1 MLSNI
6 EIRQQVQDSRLISD
20 FNEGSLK
27 HCSYK
32 LRLGKLIQPGTSI
45 LFDKTGNQSL
55 NWVQRGVVWLSDK
68 VLPRQSGREFAE
80 FRLSNNTYVLK
91 PNELIFFQT
100 KEKISLP
107 MNIAASYSALDSIA
121 KQGLLLINASVVEP
135 GYEGFL
141 SGVLLNFSSKSFML
155 KPEMEIVK
163 INFMKIDAEVEAK
176 LTESSGDKYTENLQ
190 KMAQLYDKT
199 FLNIERLRDEVA
211 DKTAKSV
218 RNQFILGG
226 VLLVLLLAFSTIE
239 PLLYKYIWHDSWV
252 PMNST
257 YIEMERSMQYRK
269 QMEIIDSL
277 SMKIDSLQIKMEKQD
292 AKKSDTKPQ
301 GRL

>member
-6 EIRQQVQDSRLISD
+6 EIRQQVQNNHLISD

-45 LFDKTGNQSL
+45 LFDETGQQNL
-55 NWVQRGVVWLSDK
+55 NWVQRGVVWLSNK
-68 VLPRQSGREFAE
+68 VLPRQLGQEIAE
-80 FRLSNNTYVLK
+80 FRMSNNTYVLK

-100 KEKISLP
+100 KEKIRLP
-107 MNIAASYSALDSIA
+107 LNIAAFYSSLDSIA
-121 KQGLLLINASVVEP
+121 KRGLLLINASVVEP
-135 GYEGFL
+135 GYVGFL

-163 INFMKIDAEVEAK
+163 INFLQIDGEVEAR
-176 LTESSGDKYTENLQ
+176 LTENSGNNYTDNLQ

-211 DKTAKSV
+211 GKAAKTV
-218 RNQFILGG
+218 RKQFILGG
-226 VLLVLLLAFSTIE
+226 VLLVFLLAFSTLE
-239 PLLYKYIWHDSWV
+239 PLLYKYFWHDSWV

-257 YIEMERSMQYRK
+257 YIEMERSMQYQK
-269 QMEIIDSL
+269 QMEVIDSI
-277 SMKIDSLQIKMEKQD
+277 SKRIDSLQIKLEKQD
-292 AKKSDTKPQ
+292 AKKSDPKSK

>member
-6 EIRQQVQDSRLISD
+6 EIREKVRNSHLISD

-32 LRLGKLIQPGTSI
+32 LRLGKLIQPGSSI
-45 LFDKTGNQSL
+45 LFDNTRNENL
-55 NWVQRGVVWLSDK
+55 NWAQRGVVWLSDK
-68 VLPRQSGREFAE
+68 FLPRQFGQEVAE

-100 KEKISLP
+100 KEKIRLP

-135 GYEGFL
+135 GYTGFL
-141 SGVLLNFSSKSFML
+141 SGVLLNFSSKNFVL
-155 KPEMEIVK
+155 KPEMDIVK
-163 INFMKIDAEVEAK
+163 INFIKIDAEVETK

-190 KMAQLYDKT
+190 KTAQLYDKT
-199 FLNIERLRDEVA
+199 FLNVERLRDEVA
-211 DKTAKSV
+211 GKTAKTV

-226 VLLVLLLAFSTIE
+226 VILVLLLAFSTIE
-239 PLLYKYIWHDSWV
+239 PLIYKYIWHDSWV

-257 YIEMERSMQYRK
+257 YIEMERSMQYQK
-269 QMEIIDSL
+269 QMKIIDSL
-277 SMKIDSLQIKMEKQD
+277 SMRIDSLQIKLEKQD

-301 GRL
+301 RRL

>member
-6 EIRQQVQDSRLISD
+6 EIRQQVQNSHLISD

-32 LRLGKLIQPGTSI
+32 LRLGKLIQPGSSF
-45 LFDKTGNQSL
+45 LFDNTGRQNL
-55 NWVQRGVVWLSDK
+55 NWVQRGVAWLSNK
-68 VLPRQSGREFAE
+68 ILPRQFEREVAE
-80 FRLSNNTYVLK
+80 FRLSNNTYELK

-100 KEKISLP
+100 KEKIRLP

-121 KQGLLLINASVVEP
+121 KQGLLLINASIVEP
-135 GYEGFL
+135 GYKGFL

-176 LTESSGDKYTENLQ
+176 LTENSGDKYTEDLQ
-190 KMAQLYDKT
+190 KKALLYDKT

-211 DKTAKSV
+211 GKAAKSV

-226 VLLVLLLAFSTIE
+226 AFLVLLLAFSTLE
-239 PLLYKYIWHDSWV
+239 PLFYKYIWHDSWV

-257 YIEMERSMQYRK
+257 YIEMERSMQYQK

-277 SMKIDSLQIKMEKQD
+277 SIKIESVQMKLEKLD
-292 AKKSDTKPQ
+292 AKKSDTNSK